1 MSMFSYIKNTFF
13 SKILYFFLF
22 PVALFPSCRQ
32 GMSMVTQPLKPVVVV
47 TDLRAAADFANQSEQ
62 PVVIRVRV
70 ADSSDPVSPQSRERI
85 RDLSQQQRQSLAG
98 YIVHSVNWEKMLKK
112 EFEQSRSGQH
122 SEMLSMIHC
131 DSDSYFNRMIVPY
144 IRSSSKDEDILSL
157 LQNNEDREIILSKAN
172 LFELVAENYIEYFPD
187 DKNGWNFLW
196 FYMNMEE
203 DEAPYC
209 EMIKKILIQRHLN
222 RFSYGK
228 KILNMIGNSPFRR
241 NDGRCL

>member
-1 MSMFSYIKNTFF
+1 MIF

-22 PVALFPSCRQ
+22 PVVFFSSCHQ
-32 GMSMVTQPLKPVVVV
+32 GGVPVIQPPQPIPVY
-47 TDLRAAADFANQSEQ
+47 DMEKL
-62 PVVIRVRV
+62 PK
-70 ADSSDPVSPQSRERI
+70 DSIYIKAEERI
-85 RDLSQQQRQSLAG
+85 MNLSLQQKQQLAS
-98 YIVHSVNWEKMLKK
+98 YIIHSVNWEKMLKK
-112 EFEQSRSGQH
+112 EFEQIRSGQH

-131 DSDSYFNRMIVPY
+131 DSDSYFNRMVVPY

-157 LQNNEDREIILSKAN
+157 LQNNEDGEIILSKAN

-228 KILNMIGNSPFRR
+228 KILDMIGNSPFRR